1 MNLSELAEE
10 YMNGKTTKYV
20 SFEKYITDMNN
31 KMNKV
36 VLQNLDI
43 DGETV
48 RELLAKLHN
57 YKFIEEIDDLK
68 CGTCIKWIALDN
80 IENINLNTF
89 GIICEIKFT
98 NEGTNIVYK
107 NFTHQHYTLKM
118 EDCLIFQKFT
128 KNDLDVIKMVD
139 MVL

>member
-1 MNLSELAEE
+1 MNLSELADK
-10 YMNGKTTKYV
+10 YMDGKISSQET
-20 SFEKYITDMNN
+20 FEKYITDMNN
-31 KMNKV
+31 KINMV
-36 VLQNLDI
+36 VLQNLNI
-43 DGETV
+43 DREIIK
-48 RELLAKLHN
+48 ELLKKLHN

-80 IENINLNTF
+80 INNINLNTF

-98 NEGTNIVYK
+98 NEGTNIVCK
-107 NFTHQHYTLKM
+107 NFSHRHYTLKM

-128 KNDLDVIKMVD
+128 KDDLDVIKMVD

>member
-10 YMNGKTTKYV
+10 YMDEKTTNHV
-20 SFEKYITDMNN
+20 SFEKYITDLNN
-31 KMNKV
+31 KINGDVLETLLMNKK
-36 VLQNLDI
+36 I
-43 DGETV
+43 V

-57 YKFIEEIDDLK
+57 YKLIEEIDDLK

-80 IENINLNTF
+80 MENINLNTF

-98 NEGTNIVYK
+98 NEGTNIVCK
-107 NFTHQHYTLKM
+107 NFTHRHYTLKM

-128 KNDLDVIKMVD
+128 KNDLDIIKMVD